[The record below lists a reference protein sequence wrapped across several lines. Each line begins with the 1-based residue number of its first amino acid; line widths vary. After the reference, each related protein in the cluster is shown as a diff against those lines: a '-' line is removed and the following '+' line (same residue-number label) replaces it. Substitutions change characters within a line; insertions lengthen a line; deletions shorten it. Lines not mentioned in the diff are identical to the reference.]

1 MPQTKDT
8 FDSIANVYD
17 RINNI
22 ISLGKHKKWK
32 SNFINI
38 VKFEGKVLDLATG
51 TGDIISLIKDKYP
64 NTDCTGID
72 PSIDMLRIA
81 RKKYKE
87 IKFIESYAENLK
99 YEDNYFDFVT
109 ISFGIRNTVSIND
122 SLVEIRRVLKKN
134 QLLLIMEFSKNN
146 NILLKI
152 ITNLYLFFVIPF
164 VGLLFGK
171 FREYLYLSKSINNF
185 YSPREFVKILEKNSF
200 EVEKYESFNF
210 GLVTIY
216 KAKKL

>member
-185 YSPREFVKILEKNSF
+185 YSPREFVKILEENSF

>member
-1 MPQTKDT
+1 
-8 FDSIANVYD
+8 
-17 RINNI
+17 
-22 ISLGKHKKWK
+22 
-32 SNFINI
+32 
-38 VKFEGKVLDLATG
+38 
-51 TGDIISLIKDKYP
+51 
-64 NTDCTGID
+64 
-72 PSIDMLRIA
+72 
-81 RKKYKE
+81 
-87 IKFIESYAENLK
+87 
-99 YEDNYFDFVT
+99 
-109 ISFGIRNTVSIND
+109 
-122 SLVEIRRVLKKN
+122 
-134 QLLLIMEFSKNN
+134 MEFSKNN

>member
-38 VKFEGKVLDLATG
+38 AKFEGKVLDLATG

-185 YSPREFVKILEKNSF
+185 L
-200 EVEKYESFNF
+200 
-210 GLVTIY
+210 
-216 KAKKL
+216 

>member
-38 VKFEGKVLDLATG
+38 AKFEGKVLDLATG

-152 ITNLYLFFVIPF
+152 MTNLYLFFVIPF

>member
-1 MPQTKDT
+1 ML
-8 FDSIANVYD
+8 FRS

-38 VKFEGKVLDLATG
+38 AKFEGKVLDLATG

>member
-38 VKFEGKVLDLATG
+38 AKFEGKVLDLATG

>member
-38 VKFEGKVLDLATG
+38 AKFEGKVLDLATG
-51 TGDIISLIKDKYP
+51 TCDIISLIKDKYP